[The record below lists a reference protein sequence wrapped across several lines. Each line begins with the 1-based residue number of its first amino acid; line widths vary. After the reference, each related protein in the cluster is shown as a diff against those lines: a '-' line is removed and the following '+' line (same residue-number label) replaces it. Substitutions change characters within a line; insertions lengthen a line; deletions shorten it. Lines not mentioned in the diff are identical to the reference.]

1 MILLTLPPVA
11 LPPAQTVHEFY
22 GPMVTG
28 VTVSKTGRVFVNFPR
43 WGDQVTAAVAEIKNG
58 KEVPYPSAAWNRLP
72 DKGLGVDRFM
82 CVQSVVVDP
91 KDRLWVLDAAAVNL
105 QDTLPGAPKLV
116 CIDLGTNRVTR
127 VIRFPES
134 VVHATT
140 YLNDVRF
147 DYSRGKAGYAFI
159 TDSASR
165 GPNGIIV
172 VDLATGKSWR
182 RLNDH
187 PSTKAEPGYVPLV
200 DGQKLMIRKP
210 NGLPEPAK
218 LGSDGLAIDP
228 KRDRLYYC
236 PLTSPRLYSVSI
248 SALVDESKK
257 DDEVAATVKD
267 EGIKGPSD
275 GLIASADGTLFVTDY
290 VKNQVKRRNADGTY
304 TPVIQ
309 LKPYEWPDTMSIGPG
324 GWLYVTA
331 NQLELQKTYRLKD
344 MRVKPYRLV
353 RARVGAMAQ

>member
-1 MILLTLPPVA
+1 MILPIALIA
-11 LPPAQTVHEFY
+11 LPPSQTVHEFY

-28 VTVSKTGRVFVNFPR
+28 ITVSKTGRLFVNFPR
-43 WGDQVTAAVAEIKNG
+43 WGDRVTAAVAEIKNG
-58 KEVPYPSAAWNRLP
+58 KEVPYPNAAWNRLP
-72 DKGLGVDRFM
+72 AKGLGIDRFM

-91 KDRLWVLDAAAVNL
+91 KDRLWVVDAAAVNL

-116 CIDLGTNRVTR
+116 CIDLKTNRVSR

-134 VVHATT
+134 VVHATS

-147 DYSRGKAGYAFI
+147 DYTRGAKGYAFM
-159 TDSASR
+159 TDSSSK
-165 GPNGIIV
+165 GPNGIVV
-172 VDLATGKSWR
+172 VDLATGDSWR

-187 PSTKAEPGYVPLV
+187 PSTKAEPGYVPV
-200 DGQKLMIRKP
+200 VEGQKLMMRKRF
-210 NGLPEPAK
+210 GLPEPAK
-218 LGSDGLAIDP
+218 LGSDGIAIAP
-228 KRDRLYYC
+228 RKDRLYYC
-236 PLTSPRLYSVSI
+236 PLTSPKLYSVPISI
-248 SALVDESKK
+248 LIDRTKKEEDVASAVVDE
-257 DDEVAATVKD
+257 
-267 EGIKGPSD
+267 GLKGPSD

-331 NQLELQKTYRLKD
+331 NQLQRQKNYRVKD
-344 MRVKPYRLV
+344 MRMKPYRLV
-353 RARVGAMAQ
+353 RAQVGAIAQ